1 MQELR
6 GQKMQELA
14 ALKAAAAEAEQQL
27 AQYADNDP
35 VRFQQMSASI
45 LKRNSVREM
54 GCRIVH

>member
-14 ALKAAAAEAEQQL
+14 ALKAAAAEAAEQL

-35 VRFQQMSASI
+35 VRFQQMSAS
-45 LKRNSVREM
+45 LL
-54 GCRIVH
+54 